1 MGKFL
6 KRWFPYI
13 DYLKIA
19 RDGDAEELALNE
31 SHLTPDKLN
40 ELDTK
45 DNSPLHYAARYSY

>member
-1 MGKFL
+1 MEKFL

-31 SHLTPDKLN
+31 NHLTPDKLN

-45 DNSPLHYAARYSY
+45 DNSPLHYAAR